1 MFVVKV
7 YLCEIKNVV
16 IWWCW
21 VKMAK
26 LMNLKHLKLNHLQIM
41 KNNEED
47 DTTLNNFYW
56 NDQLCRQMPTIL
68 LSFITWKTNK
78 VCHKKKK
85 TVYNEI
91 NHDQI
96 VFIVIFLLVY
106 RLNSRLN
113 CCSESDGSS
122 ISVLVLP
129 VQNKTQQCCSNVLLT
144 TSAEERIWKLGS

>member
-1 MFVVKV
+1 MRKVFINNILFFVPEMQNDNQL
-7 YLCEIKNVV
+7 YLYCVCCKTLSLWNKNVV

-68 LSFITWKTNK
+68 YHHLLPAKQTKFAIKKNCLQWNK
-78 VCHKKKK
+78 PWSNCF
-85 TVYNEI
+85 YCY
-91 NHDQI
+91 
-96 VFIVIFLLVY
+96 IFVGL
-106 RLNSRLN
+106 
-113 CCSESDGSS
+113 
-122 ISVLVLP
+122 
-129 VQNKTQQCCSNVLLT
+129 
-144 TSAEERIWKLGS
+144 